1 MGKFKPHCPIGGGVV
16 KYSCPGQ
23 KINGAIMDGF
33 VKAVQQIKKI
43 GFPIYAAGIAP
54 LDSKVRGK
62 VIEVDVSVER
72 ASVRACLGDVIF
84 SAADGCVAIPKQ
96 TSLKSFLVVLKN

>member
-1 MGKFKPHCPIGGGVV
+1 
-16 KYSCPGQ
+16 
-23 KINGAIMDGF
+23 MDGF

-43 GFPIYAAGIAP
+43 GFPVYAAGIAP

-72 ASVRACLGDVIF
+72 TGVREFLGDVIF
-84 SAADGCVAIPKQ
+84 SDADRCVAIPKQ
-96 TSLKSFLVVLKN
+96 ILSEVLSRSSEKLDSEKGTLKGLESGRV

>member
-1 MGKFKPHCPIGGGVV
+1 M
-16 KYSCPGQ
+16 
-23 KINGAIMDGF
+23 
-33 VKAVQQIKKI
+33 
-43 GFPIYAAGIAP
+43 
-54 LDSKVRGK
+54 GK

-96 TSLKSFLVVLKN
+96 ISLKSFLVVLKN

>member
-1 MGKFKPHCPIGGGVV
+1 MLSTAARV
-16 KYSCPGQ
+16 K

-33 VKAVQQIKKI
+33 AKDVQQIKKI
-43 GFPIYAAGIAP
+43 GFPVYAAGIAP

-96 TSLKSFLVVLKN
+96 ISLKSFLVVLKN